1 MLASVCPKNAMSLT
15 PDWLPN
21 LHPIVVHFPI
31 GLLPAAALVDLL
43 GLFSPRRRTFRNT
56 ATWLYLTGTA
66 FVLLAYV
73 SGRSGADAMTLAPVV
88 EPLVHT
94 HENWAFRTTWFFAF
108 FVSLR
113 LAVSYIFPPRPVI
126 LLVAFVLA
134 VSGLV
139 MLVET
144 ADRGAALVYQYGL
157 GVTGAFSA
165 PNH

>member
-1 MLASVCPKNAMSLT
+1 MSLT

-31 GLLPAAALVDLL
+31 ALLPAAAVVDLL
-43 GLFSPRRRTFRNT
+43 SLFSPRRRVFRDT
-56 ATWLYLTGTA
+56 ATWLYLTGAA
-66 FVLLAYV
+66 FALLAYV
-73 SGRSGADAMTLAPVV
+73 SGRSGVDAMTLAPIV
-88 EPLVHT
+88 EPLVDA

-108 FVSLR
+108 FASLR

-134 VSGLV
+134 VGGIA

-144 ADRGAALVYQYGL
+144 AERGAALVYQHGL
-157 GVTGAFSA
+157 GVMGAVPT
-165 PNH
+165 PNR